1 MPQHLYLRFLLA
13 KSAVCSR
20 VTEFAAYFWQAIPE
34 VRGKYEIYRP
44 DTSFRNPRP
53 AVLLSKIRLCLEV
66 FDFSRHFRKTV
77 KTERPEAVDRQT
89 PSENSP
95 LKRENRLS
103 AVPTD
108 QAGRTVAR
116 PHHIGY
122 FKEELGVRQSDI
134 ANLSDPVLPT
144 GLSLPKKASM
154 HAAHLL

>member
-1 MPQHLYLRFLLA
+1 MPQRLYLRFLFA
-13 KSAVCSR
+13 KNTVCAR
-20 VTEFAAYFWQAIPE
+20 VTEFAAYFWRAIPE

-53 AVLLSKIRLCLEV
+53 AVLLPKIRLCLEL
-66 FDFSRHFRKTV
+66 FDFPRTSGKALKPSFRKQWI
-77 KTERPEAVDRQT
+77 RQT
-89 PSENSP
+89 PLGKLP

-108 QAGRTVAR
+108 QAERIVAR

-134 ANLSDPVLPT
+134 TNLSDRVLPT

>member
-66 FDFSRHFRKTV
+66 FDFSRHFRKSV

-89 PSENSP
+89 PLGKQPPLNAKTAFRRFPRTKPDVPSQGLITSVTLRKNSGSVNP
-95 LKRENRLS
+95 IS
-103 AVPTD
+103 P
-108 QAGRTVAR
+108 
-116 PHHIGY
+116 I
-122 FKEELGVRQSDI
+122 
-134 ANLSDPVLPT
+134 
-144 GLSLPKKASM
+144 
-154 HAAHLL
+154 

>member
-66 FDFSRHFRKTV
+66 FDFSRTSGKALKPSVRKQWIA
-77 KTERPEAVDRQT
+77 KR

-134 ANLSDPVLPT
+134 ANLGDPVLPT